1 MRRDPH
7 VRYGLSLLL
16 LEVFCPLSAPSICR
30 HVQRQCVRNEL
41 AHFYHHHTR
50 HCLPP
55 RKLRRDIP

>member
-30 HVQRQCVRNEL
+30 HVQRQ
-41 AHFYHHHTR
+41 
-50 HCLPP
+50 
-55 RKLRRDIP
+55 